1 MLKDNHNSKKTIL
14 ITGASQG
21 IGKTCAIKFL
31 KEGYKVRGSLR
42 SMNRKEEVIQA
53 LSKEVDTTNNIEFC
67 YLDLLI
73 DDGWNRFEED
83 LSYALDHKIS
93 TNPVLNAF
101 QETVYR
107 YEIDREFI
115 DAFMQSMRWDLSK
128 KVYETDEEYKSYIY
142 GSADVVGLMCLRV
155 FVKGDHKLFKELK
168 SSAMALGSA
177 FQKVNFLRDLKN
189 DFEQLERSYFPGVDL
204 RQLDDASKQKIIAE
218 IESDF
223 NKGLSGIFK
232 LPNAAKFGVYTAY
245 KYYLRLLKKLK
256 RVPSEQIKNKRVR
269 VANIQKVDVLARSYV
284 RYRFNIL

>member
-1 MLKDNHNSKKTIL
+1 MKPIFDTVSKR
-14 ITGASQG
+14 
-21 IGKTCAIKFL
+21 C
-31 KEGYKVRGSLR
+31 
-42 SMNRKEEVIQA
+42 
-53 LSKEVDTTNNIEFC
+53 SKEITESYSTSFSLATRMLSSEIRQDIYNIYGFVRLADEIVDSFHDFDKFT
-67 YLDLLI
+67 LL
-73 DDGWNRFEED
+73 NRFEED
-83 LSYALDHKIS
+83 LTHALDHKIS

-101 QETVYR
+101 QETVHR

-128 KVYETDEEYKSYIY
+128 KVYETDEEFKSYIY

-204 RQLDDASKQKIIAE
+204 RQLDDASKRKIIAE

-223 NKGLSGIFK
+223 HKGLSGIFK

>member
-1 MLKDNHNSKKTIL
+1 MKPIFDTVSKR
-14 ITGASQG
+14 
-21 IGKTCAIKFL
+21 C
-31 KEGYKVRGSLR
+31 
-42 SMNRKEEVIQA
+42 
-53 LSKEVDTTNNIEFC
+53 SKEITESYSTSFSLATRMLSSEIRQDIYNIYGFVRLADEIVDSFHDYDKVT
-67 YLDLLI
+67 LL
-73 DDGWNRFEED
+73 NRFKED

-101 QETVYR
+101 QETVHR

-155 FVKGDHKLFKELK
+155 FVNGDHKLFKELK

-269 VANIQKVDVLARSYV
+269 VANIQKVDVLARSYL